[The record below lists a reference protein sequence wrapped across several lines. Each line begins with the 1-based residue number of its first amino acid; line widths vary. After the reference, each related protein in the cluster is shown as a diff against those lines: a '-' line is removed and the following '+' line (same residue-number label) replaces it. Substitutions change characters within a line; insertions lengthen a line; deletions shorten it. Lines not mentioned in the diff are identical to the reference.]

1 MSDITTNAVVVNPRP
16 IFTDSRTFRAVA
28 NGKIYVG
35 KIDTDP
41 TIPSN
46 QIPVY
51 LENENGDKVQIL
63 NHSMLRLANT
73 PRGSTAFE
81 KALSNVQNV
90 VNSFVQSSKS
100 EDLSE

>member
-46 QIPVY
+46 HIPVY
-51 LENENGDKVQIL
+51 LENENGDKVQIPQPL
-63 NHSMLRLANT
+63 HAS
-73 PRGSTAFE
+73 PG
-81 KALSNVQNV
+81 
-90 VNSFVQSSKS
+90 
-100 EDLSE
+100 